1 MFLRLSAM
9 DRIEVVQSN
18 EYMTSTSDIQ
28 SAVVIGGTGKTGK
41 RVAQRLVATGVET
54 RITSRTSG
62 TVFDWNDRGTWH
74 AAVTGVDAAYLTY
87 APDLAVP
94 ESSAH
99 VQEFADVAQ
108 RSGVRRMVLLS
119 GRGEPAA
126 QKAEQTLSES
136 GLEWAVVQA
145 SWFAQNFSEGYLLE
159 PIQAG
164 HLALPVGG
172 VGEPFIDVDDLAD
185 VAVAALTR
193 ADLVGRV
200 LEVTGPRTLTFG
212 EAVDAISVA
221 SGRSV
226 SFETIELQQFSE
238 GMKDSGVPDD
248 VVGLLAYLFSEVL
261 DGRNEYTTGVV
272 EDVLRRPARDFSV
285 FAAEAARTGV
295 WS

>member
-1 MFLRLSAM
+1 M
-9 DRIEVVQSN
+9 DRIALARSN
-18 EYMTSTSDIQ
+18 EYMTTTPGIQ

-41 RVAQRLVATGVET
+41 RVAQRLAAAGVET

-62 TVFDWNDRGTWH
+62 TIFDWNDRDTWR
-74 AAVTGVDAAYLTY
+74 AAVTGVDGAYVTY

-94 ESSAH
+94 ESSAD
-99 VQEFADVAQ
+99 VQEFADIAQ
-108 RSGVRRMVLLS
+108 RSGVRRIVLLS

-126 QKAEQTLSES
+126 QKAEQTLSVS
-136 GLEWAVVQA
+136 GLAWAVVQA

-159 PIQAG
+159 PIQTR

-200 LEVTGPRTLTFG
+200 LEVTGPRTLTFA

-221 SGRSV
+221 SGRLV

-238 GMKDSGVPDD
+238 GMKEEGVPDD

-261 DGRNEYTTGVV
+261 DGRNEYATGVV